1 MKLERLLFIILGFT
15 IGINAGFV
23 IMGTR
28 KSVAS
33 VVVSGSPLV
42 LCEKALKIS
51 QNTTDSC
58 ISGYKLCETTLDLCI
73 GKLQE
78 LQKK

>member
-1 MKLERLLFIILGFT
+1 MKLERIIFVVLGFV

-33 VVVSGSPLV
+33 VVASGSPLV
-42 LCEKALKIS
+42 LCEKMLKIS
-51 QNTTDSC
+51 QDTTDSC
-58 ISGYKLCETTLDLCI
+58 IGGYKVCEAALRVCVDR
-73 GKLQE
+73 LQE
-78 LQKK
+78 SQKK